1 MKFLMSKVTYETYF
15 IENTRLQ
22 GWGCLEHAI
31 RMSQRQISEDLGMQD
46 WSACR
51 MQIYIENYLP
61 YIVSAYFILGE
72 RYIFLK
78 SFEGFAV
85 KVLCQKVVL
94 MIQNVGKWL
103 IINYNP
109 ACFPCCMH
117 FNFHTAAC
125 SNVQDNFSQSG
136 TQLLIPNK
144 ISHSSMLWQNYF
156 ITFAIISTYFLFK
169 SVCNRNKML
178 MKNKSKIFKV
188 FYIF

>member
-1 MKFLMSKVTYETYF
+1 MAFQLCRKNNFIRKIRLVPKFLMQQSGQQTITRHILPNILQTKGSQIMKFVHLVDYNSGVKRGLFIDLLQIFQMKFLMSKVTFETYF

-61 YIVSAYFILGE
+61 YTVSAYFILGE

-94 MIQNVGKWL
+94 MIQNVG
-103 IINYNP
+103 
-109 ACFPCCMH
+109 
-117 FNFHTAAC
+117 
-125 SNVQDNFSQSG
+125 
-136 TQLLIPNK
+136 
-144 ISHSSMLWQNYF
+144 
-156 ITFAIISTYFLFK
+156 
-169 SVCNRNKML
+169 
-178 MKNKSKIFKV
+178 
-188 FYIF
+188 